1 MKKYTQKELKNLV
14 ALGVAEDI
22 TRGDNETRDA
32 IISAEDYYIQ
42 IGYSTG
48 IYGCNGM
55 LLQGHKTGKLY
66 AITAR
71 TTAIYVF

>member
-14 ALGVAEDI
+14 ALGAAEDI
-22 TRGDNETRDA
+22 TRGDNETRKT
-32 IISAEDYYIQ
+32 IESEEGYYTQ
-42 IGYSTG
+42 IGYSAG
-48 IYGCNGM
+48 VYGCNGM

-71 TTAIYVF
+71 TSAIFVF

>member
-22 TRGDNETRDA
+22 THGDNDTRR
-32 IISAEDYYIQ
+32 ELEEKEGFYTQ
-42 IGYSTG
+42 VGYSAG
-48 IYGCNGM
+48 VYGCNGM
-55 LLQGHKTGKLY
+55 LLKGHNTGTLY